1 MLYLHPSTL
10 QMCLLAFEA
19 DMEKA
24 FAAQL
29 SQDKV
34 GRVALRSSSLVFFF
48 FFFGDALSLNF
59 VSSSPLFWLPG
70 VLHLYGGGGSEGE
83 PVGPQ
88 VRHPVLLLS
97 HLLPGLHPQVA
108 LHQDLQQQDHQ
119 VSLRTRP
126 GGVSTRLSGYV
137 HMTLERSKSSL

>member
-1 MLYLHPSTL
+1 M

-34 GRVALRSSSLVFFF
+34 GLITWRTSSSSPFP
-48 FFFGDALSLNF
+48 FFGDVFSFNF
-59 VSSSPLFWLPG
+59 VSSLPLMLPG
-70 VLHLYGGGGSEGE
+70 VLHLYGGSGSEGK
-83 PVGPQ
+83 PIGPP
-88 VRHPVLLLS
+88 VRHFVLLLS

-126 GGVSTRLSGYV
+126 GAS
-137 HMTLERSKSSL
+137 

>member
-1 MLYLHPSTL
+1 
-10 QMCLLAFEA
+10 MCLLAFEA

-34 GRVALRSSSLVFFF
+34 GQVTWRSSSSSS
-48 FFFGDALSLNF
+48 FGDDPSFNF
-59 VSSSPLFWLPG
+59 ASFLPLFWLAG
-70 VLHLYGGGGSEGE
+70 LLHLYGGSGPEGE
-83 PVGPQ
+83 PVGPP
-88 VRHPVLLLS
+88 VRHLVLMLS

-119 VSLRTRP
+119 VSLRTRLC
-126 GGVSTRLSGYV
+126 VSLPESVATF
-137 HMTLERSKSSL
+137 T